1 MVALGSTRSLMI
13 FCAVSASGGIS
24 MVASRRCWIRRA
36 VNAWTAWV
44 ISSRSSSGRLRFG
57 RMLVR
62 FSPKL
67 AALALVSMVLKSSLA
82 ISSST
87 PGSPEL
93 TSNFGSR
100 SRLSS
105 YRQGALVSAGRPGSR
120 LRLCLPSILT
130 RRSFGTAVRR
140 RPVSSVRRLRSSN
153 WLCGNS
159 TINTPMLSS
168 RRTACTLRAALRP

>member
-1 MVALGSTRSLMI
+1 
-13 FCAVSASGGIS
+13 
-24 MVASRRCWIRRA
+24 
-36 VNAWTAWV
+36 
-44 ISSRSSSGRLRFG
+44 
-57 RMLVR
+57 MLVR

-67 AALALVSMVLKSSLA
+67 AALALVSMVALKSSLV

-93 TSNFGSR
+93 ISNFGSR

-105 YRQGALVSAGRPGSR
+105 YRHGELVSAGKPGSK
-120 LRLCLPSILT
+120 LRLCLPSIFV
-130 RRSFGTAVRR
+130 RRSVGTAARR